1 MKNRKENAWK
11 ERRQKESARQAKIW
25 AEGTLDQIFDQA
37 WEELK
42 TNSEERKK
50 ERLDIAGWKSLT
62 AKVKNWKVTE
72 NHIKSDQK
80 RRKDWQHT
88 DSPSKKSRGGK
99 GGGGTTAPTS
109 PLHQCTLPT
118 IETKTDTGG
127 PRKPQDKKKLQV
139 RSKKWVQRKNG
150 LFGWVSCV
158 QAEKGGMQASKVT
171 PRIFHSG
178 GVANSKNISNN
189 EDGGTGGS
197 AFKGLKN
204 MAGVKK

>member
-1 MKNRKENAWK
+1 MTEK
-11 ERRQKESARQAKIW
+11 
-25 AEGTLDQIFDQA
+25 QIQ
-37 WEELK
+37 
-42 TNSEERKK
+42 
-50 ERLDIAGWKSLT
+50 
-62 AKVKNWKVTE
+62 
-72 NHIKSDQK
+72 SDNK

-118 IETKTDTGG
+118 VETKPDTGG
-127 PRKPQDKKKLQV
+127 PRKPQVKKKLQV
-139 RSKKWVQRKNG
+139 RTKKWVQRKNG

-171 PRIFHSG
+171 PRTFHSG
-178 GVANSKNISNN
+178 GVANSTNISNN
-189 EDGGTGGS
+189 EDGGNGGS

-204 MAGVKK
+204 MAGVRK